1 MKLNV
6 KAAAFAG
13 CIMTAGMVLIMGI
26 LNLAF
31 PPYGDAFLRLMASIY
46 PGFKASG
53 SFGDV
58 IVGTLYAIVDGA
70 VGGAILACLYNT
82 FVPKASSHT

>member
-6 KAAAFAG
+6 KAASFAG
-13 CIMTAGMVLIMGI
+13 GIMTAGMVLLMGI

-31 PPYGDAFLRLMASIY
+31 PPYGDAFLRLIASIY

-58 IVGTLYAIVDGA
+58 IVGTFYGLVDGA
-70 VGGAILACLYNT
+70 VGGAILACLYNM
-82 FVPKASSHT
+82 FVPKTSSRT